1 MAFIELKNV
10 RKEYEIGDYVIIAL
24 DDITISIE
32 KNELVAI
39 VGTSGAGKTTLL
51 NIIGSLDKP
60 TSGEI
65 LIENVNIAAM
75 SEYSLASWRAINLG
89 FIFQS
94 FNLIS
99 TLTAREN
106 IAFPAIAWN
115 YEQEMIVPRVDELLN
130 LVGLQD
136 RSDHLPIQLSAGE
149 QQRVAI
155 ARALMNNPPIII
167 ADEPTANLD
176 AKTAILI
183 FDLLIKISEMEDKTM
198 IVATHDEKLMQ
209 MARKRFLM
217 DSGKL
222 NEI

>member
-1 MAFIELKNV
+1 LAFIELKNV